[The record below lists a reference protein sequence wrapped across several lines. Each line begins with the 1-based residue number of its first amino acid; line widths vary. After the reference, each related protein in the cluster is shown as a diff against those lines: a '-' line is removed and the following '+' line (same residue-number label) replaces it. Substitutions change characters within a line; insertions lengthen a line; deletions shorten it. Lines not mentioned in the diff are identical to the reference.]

1 MIKIWHVTVRE
12 GMDGSM
18 FLDMSDVLDDIG
30 WAHGDQLV
38 FIKKEDGSI
47 LIQKKASPNSSSS
60 SGSSQ

>member
-1 MIKIWHVTVRE
+1 
-12 GMDGSM
+12 M

-38 FIKKEDGSI
+38 FIKKEDRSI